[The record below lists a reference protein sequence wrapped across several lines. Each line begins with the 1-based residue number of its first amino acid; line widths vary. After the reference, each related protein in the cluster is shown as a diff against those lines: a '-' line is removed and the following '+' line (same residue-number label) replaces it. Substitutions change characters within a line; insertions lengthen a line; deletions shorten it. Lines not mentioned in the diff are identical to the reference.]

1 MRTLILEDKS
11 MSKKTVKTMMVVM
24 GSVGGAAA
32 IGVAAVSLWNS
43 RQMRAMRAVKRTN
56 AMINRIGCAMC
67 HFSEAAEEC
76 I

>member
-1 MRTLILEDKS
+1 

-32 IGVAAVSLWNS
+32 IGVVAASIWNS

-56 AMINRIGCAMC
+56 AIINRIGRAMC
-67 HFSEAAEEC
+67 RFSEAAEEC
-76 I
+76 M